1 MNYLSVSYFKS
12 YDILIKFNFVYVCV
26 GLKSFFKMPKKF
38 VGMNSKAVEAK
49 ARRDAIKQ
57 EADAKK
63 QKAIDDELWK
73 DDDKNAVKKQKRK
86 VSFIVHLMKGFLI
99 MWGRLKIFSKLM

>member
-1 MNYLSVSYFKS
+1 
-12 YDILIKFNFVYVCV
+12 
-26 GLKSFFKMPKKF
+26 
-38 VGMNSKAVEAK
+38 MNSKALEAK

-73 DDDKNAVKKQKRK
+73 DDDKNVAKKQKRK
-86 VSFIVHLMKGFLI
+86 ASFFASLKKGFFGNVES
-99 MWGRLKIFSKLM
+99 MTYFSKSMLKSHT